1 MNPTPLD
8 GTIVLIVD
16 DVPENVAVLSDAL
29 DEAGCMVLV
38 ALDGASAIER
48 LGYITPDII
57 LLDAVMPGMDGFDT
71 CRRMKQ
77 LESARDIPVV
87 FMTGL
92 TESEHVVAGFACGGV
107 DYVTKPIRPDEV
119 LARVATHVS
128 TGRALRAARSAAARS
143 DAPPGGEQWADELC
157 ATYGLTTREAQVLEW
172 LAKGKTNRDI
182 GEILGLSPRTV
193 NKHLEHIY
201 EKLGVETRS
210 AATSIAL
217 RRSGGKPDG
226 RIAG

>member
-16 DVPENVAVLSDAL
+16 DVPENVSVLSDAL

-38 ALDGASAIER
+38 ALDGKSAIER
-48 LGYITPDII
+48 LSYITPDII

-71 CRRMKQ
+71 CRHMKR
-77 LESARDIPVV
+77 LESARDVPVV

-119 LARVATHVS
+119 LARVAAHVS
-128 TGRALRAARSAAARS
+128 TGRALRAAREAAERAAS
-143 DAPPGGEQWADELC
+143 QGPEEPAADLC
-157 ATYGLTTREAQVLEW
+157 VTYGLTTRELEVLEW

-182 GEILGLSPRTV
+182 ADILGMSPRTV

-210 AATSIAL
+210 AATSIVL
-217 RRSGGKPDG
+217 TRGSGGRSDG
-226 RIAG
+226 RVSG

>member
-16 DVPENVAVLSDAL
+16 DVPENVSVLSDAL

-38 ALDGASAIER
+38 ALDGKSAIER
-48 LGYITPDII
+48 LSYITPDII

-71 CRRMKQ
+71 CRHMKQ
-77 LESARDIPVV
+77 LESARDVPVV

-119 LARVATHVS
+119 LARVAAHVT
-128 TGRALRAARSAAARS
+128 TGRALRAAREAAERGVPSPPAD
-143 DAPPGGEQWADELC
+143 DAVDLC
-157 ATYGLTTREAQVLEW
+157 ATYGLTTRELEVLEW

-182 GEILGLSPRTV
+182 ADILGMSPRTV

-210 AATSIAL
+210 AATSIVL
-217 RRSGGKPDG
+217 TRGGTGRSDG
-226 RIAG
+226 RVTG